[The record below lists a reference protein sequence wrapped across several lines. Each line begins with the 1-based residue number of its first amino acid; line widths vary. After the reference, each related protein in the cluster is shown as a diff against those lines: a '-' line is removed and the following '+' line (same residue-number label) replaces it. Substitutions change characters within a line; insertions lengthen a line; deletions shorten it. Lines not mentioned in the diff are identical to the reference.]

1 MATQKRKTFTENKR
15 HKENLSDVY
24 GVALFAL
31 SAVLII
37 SLFAGDRGLIGKYVV
52 EGLTHSVGIG
62 RYLVPIFLVVWGLS
76 FFTRRTIKINAES
89 TGLGLAIS
97 FISIISLVHL
107 NTPSSKEFSSEYI
120 ASYGGY
126 VGGIFAYVLRFL
138 LGNIGAY
145 VVILALLIIG
155 IVILTGVPISQQFSF
170 LFKGI
175 KMLFKSKSEVKRE
188 RFLNERQT
196 ASDFSEKKESTFY
209 EQLSLNNREALNKT
223 KTSQIEGGSFASQKT
238 TELKIEIP
246 RVEVGKYQLPPLS
259 LLKRTVA
266 KGPQLKKD
274 IKGSVRALE
283 RTLDNFGVDAVV
295 DRVVRGPT
303 VTLYEILLASG
314 VKVNRILSLAD
325 DIALALASPDIRIL
339 APIPGKS
346 AVGIEVPNKQRELV
360 TLGDI
365 LASKKAQS
373 NGPLKVCLGKDI
385 SGDSI
390 VADLGDMPH
399 LLIAGATGSG
409 KSVCVNCILIS
420 LLTRVRPDQV
430 KMILIDPKRIE
441 LNLYDGLPHLIT
453 PVVVNIKEASRAL
466 LWAVKEMEN
475 RLGLLAESGTRNID
489 GYNAQLKNKDDF
501 MPYIVIVIDELAD
514 LMMVA
519 PGKVENAICR
529 LAQLARAVG
538 IHLIIATQRPSVDVI
553 TGLIKANITSRIAF
567 AVSSQVDSRVII
579 DGAGADKLVG
589 KGDMLF
595 MTPQSN
601 KLIRLQGAFITE
613 QEVELVTNFIK
624 KQTQPS
630 YQKEVL
636 ENQKSK
642 FSLGDYEDELF
653 EDAMELIVSVGMA
666 SVSMLQRRLRIGYT
680 RAARLIDILEER
692 GIVGSSE
699 GSKPRAVLLSKEDL
713 EKMRKK

>member
-1 MATQKRKTFTENKR
+1 MANQKRKTLVENKKN
-15 HKENLSDVY
+15 KENLSDVY

-31 SAVLII
+31 SAILMI

-52 EGLTHSVGIG
+52 EGLKYSVGMG
-62 RYLVPIFLVVWGLS
+62 RYIIPVFLTVWGFS
-76 FFTRRTIKINAES
+76 FFAKKNIKVNVES

-97 FISIISLVHL
+97 FISTISLIHL
-107 NTPSSKEFSSEYI
+107 NTPPSQEFSFEYI
-120 ASYGGY
+120 VSCGGY
-126 VGGIFAYVLRFL
+126 VGATFTYVLRFL

-145 VVILALLIIG
+145 IVLIALLVIG
-155 IVILTGVPISQQFSF
+155 IVIFTGISILQQLSF
-170 LFKGI
+170 LVKSVKALFSLKFKT
-175 KMLFKSKSEVKRE
+175 KNKVF
-188 RFLNERQT
+188 FDDRQ
-196 ASDFSEKKESTFY
+196 ADLDFSEEKKLNFY
-209 EQLSLNNREALNKT
+209 EQLSLNNKETQAKTRISSEEANN
-223 KTSQIEGGSFASQKT
+223 FASQKT
-238 TELKIEIP
+238 TEIKIETPKIEI
-246 RVEVGKYQLPPLS
+246 GKYQLPSPA
-259 LLKRTVA
+259 LLKRTIS

-274 IKGSVRALE
+274 VKENVRILE
-283 RTLDNFGVDAVV
+283 RTLSNFGVDASIDKVV
-295 DRVVRGPT
+295 KGPT
-303 VTLYEILLASG
+303 VTLYEIHLASG
-314 VKVNRILSLAD
+314 VKVNRIFSLAD

-365 LASKKAQS
+365 LVSNEAQS
-373 NGPLKVCLGKDI
+373 DEILKICLGKDI
-385 SGDSI
+385 SGNSV
-390 VADLGDMPH
+390 VADLGGMPH

-420 LLTRVRPDQV
+420 LLARARPDQV

-441 LNLYDGLPHLIT
+441 LNLYNGIPHLIT
-453 PVVVNIKEASRAL
+453 PVISNVKEASHAL
-466 LWAVKEMEN
+466 VWAVKEMEN
-475 RLGLLAESGTRNID
+475 RLGLLAEQGTRNID
-489 GYNAQLKNKDDF
+489 SYNAQLKNKDDH

-519 PGKVENAICR
+519 PGKVEDSICR

-538 IHLIIATQRPSVDVI
+538 IHLVIATQRPSVDVI

-567 AVSSQVDSRVII
+567 SVSSQVDSRVII

-595 MTPQSN
+595 MTSQSN
-601 KLIRLQGAFITE
+601 KLVRLQGAFITE

-624 KQTQPS
+624 KQSQPA

-636 ENQKSK
+636 ESKKPK
-642 FSLGDYEDELF
+642 FSLGDYEDDLF
-653 EDAMELIVSVGMA
+653 DDAMELVVLVGMA

-692 GIVGSSE
+692 GIIGSSE
-699 GSKPRAVLLSKEDL
+699 GSKPRIVLLTKEDL
-713 EKMRKK
+713 EKMKKK